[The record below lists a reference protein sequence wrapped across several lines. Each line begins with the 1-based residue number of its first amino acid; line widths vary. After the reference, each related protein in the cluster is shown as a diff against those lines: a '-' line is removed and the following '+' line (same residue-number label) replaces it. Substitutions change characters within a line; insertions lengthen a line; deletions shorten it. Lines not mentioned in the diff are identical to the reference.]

1 METTETLK
9 KEDLSSK
16 KYGHLA
22 VQFST
27 AIVAVLF
34 VFFVLQ
40 GVFIVTSVKN
50 SSKRDYSDF
59 SEKVIKEDAGK
70 IQYWNNVLV
79 NDLRIYSDND
89 VTKTGDSDA
98 IIKWLKDHESIRNP
112 LFNYVM
118 FCTPDGVGH
127 SSDGKIITVI
137 SKPFFRSIMNDKKQ
151 IYVSNIDFQ
160 LDGSVCYYIARPA
173 FDSHG
178 KLIGVFAG
186 AVKLDE
192 IDKMISELTMGKN
205 GKAILVGNNGVLIS
219 HIRGQEKYMDLF
231 YSDKAGFK
239 GLDEIARR
247 GCAGES
253 GEGYYTDPDGV
264 LTMASFT
271 PVEGTPWVAM
281 LTIPHKQIVETGNV
295 LRTMICLINVVIGI
309 LIGAACVFLLVFAIK
324 PLLVVKNSIYQIAS
338 GDADL
343 TQQLQVK
350 SNNEIGA
357 LGDGF
362 NQFMKK
368 LRTIVSGVKDSK
380 GTLETVNIG
389 LQTRIEDNGKSIQE
403 IIIDLNDIE
412 SQVQNQ
418 AASVSQTA
426 SAVEEI
432 SKNIDSL
439 EHMIETQSSGVTQ
452 ASAAVEE
459 MIGNIGSVNLSVG
472 HMADSFD
479 GLAKNAE
486 EGISRQNDVNE
497 RIRKIEEQSKTL
509 QDANKTIS
517 AIASQTNLLAMNA
530 AIEAAHAGSAG
541 RGFSV
546 VADEIRK
553 LSETSSVQSRRIGEQ
568 VKKIQNTITNI
579 VTATVKSQ
587 KAFSEVSDGIHNTD
601 NHVQNIKTAM
611 RIQNDGSQQIS
622 EALKVVNDST
632 SEVKT
637 ASMEMA
643 EGNKAILEEIRN
655 LQDATLSMK
664 TGMDEMSIGAQ
675 KINETGAM
683 LSDFSSRMERS
694 INDIGE
700 QIDQFKI

>member
-343 TQQLQVK
+343 TQQLKVK

-553 LSETSSVQSRRIGEQ
+553 LSITSSAQSKTIREEL
-568 VKKIQNTITNI
+568 KKIESSINE
-579 VTATVKSQ
+579 VVSASQ
-587 KAFSEVSDGIHNTD
+587 ASSESFAAVSESISTTQQLVLQIKA
-601 NHVQNIKTAM
+601 AM
-611 RIQNDGSQQIS
+611 EEQQEGSKQIG
-622 EALKVVNDST
+622 EALKLMNDNT
-632 SEVKT
+632 SEVRS
-637 ASMEMA
+637 ASHEMA
-643 EGNKAILEEIRN
+643 NGNKAILQEVDQLRDTTAVIRDSMNKISASAEKIRDSSDSLNEI
-655 LQDATLSMK
+655 SV
-664 TGMDEMSIGAQ
+664 SVH
-675 KINETGAM
+675 ETV
-683 LSDFSSRMERS
+683 
-694 INDIGE
+694 E
-700 QIDQFKI
+700 QIGGQIDLFTV